1 MAAILENDFILVI
14 LICNYNIQ
22 AQTHQGDG
30 QLWL

>member
-22 AQTHQGDG
+22 AHQGDG